1 MKPWCSHAF
10 LRREVDFS
18 GFLVNTAPLRV
29 GMGVNPLLGASVDLA
44 FLRIQYNGCSVPYIP
59 GSSLKG
65 IFRNF
70 AATLATQKNLPI
82 CPASPEDNC
91 MKRLGKKEDEKPSIE
106 EFYKKA
112 CLLCQIFGSPGFRGL
127 STFWDAYPQD
137 EKGHIYVP
145 KTGLRPGI
153 RIGRR
158 TGAVERGRFD
168 VEYIEPGAKFRFQV
182 RATNLP
188 NYALGLLSRVIIS
201 MNRGEVKVGGF
212 KSRGFGEVRV
222 ENPKFRV
229 RGEASA
235 NRLNP
240 LDERD
245 SEVEVRLMEEGGWLA
260 CEGDRAWELIE
271 KLARVWDDAKLE

>member
-18 GFLVNTAPLRV
+18 GFLVNEAPLRV
-29 GMGVNPLLGASVDLA
+29 GMGASPPLEASVDLA
-44 FLRIQYNGCSVPYIP
+44 VLRIQCNGCSVPYIP

-65 IFRNF
+65 IFRSF
-70 AATLATQKNLPI
+70 ATTLANQKNLPV

-91 MKRLGKKEDEKPSIE
+91 MKRLEGEKPSIE

-127 STFWDAYPQD
+127 STFSDAYPQD
-137 EKGHIYVP
+137 EKGDIYVP
-145 KTGLRPGI
+145 KTSLRPGI
-153 RIGRR
+153 RIGRK
-158 TGAVERGRFD
+158 TGAVGGRGRYD
-168 VEYIEPGAKFRFQV
+168 VEYIEPGARFRFQV
-182 RATNLP
+182 RTINLP
-188 NYALGLLSRVIIS
+188 NYALGLLSKVIIS
-201 MNRGEVKVGGF
+201 MNKGEVKVGGF

-245 SEVEVRLMEEGGWLA
+245 KEVEVQLVEEGGWLV
-260 CEGDRAWELIE
+260 CEGNWAWEVVE
-271 KLARVWDDAKLE
+271 KLARVWDDAKLG